1 MPGDGDPFFYCL
13 WEHIQGP
20 VSEGCGYEAA
30 IRANEKT
37 ILRFWQVE
45 EMILLF
51 RMGEIIILL
60 IKCSNFL
67 SRRCTLRLWC
77 RWLNIYVP
85 DDFEII
91 ELV

>member
-20 VSEGCGYEAA
+20 VFEGCGYEAA

-51 RMGEIIILL
+51 RM
-60 IKCSNFL
+60 
-67 SRRCTLRLWC
+67 
-77 RWLNIYVP
+77 V
-85 DDFEII
+85 
-91 ELV
+91 